1 MLGAVGVPN
10 NAQTSLD
17 LLRNDFSWSGDGMFT
32 LKIIQNE
39 RLNEL

>member
-1 MLGAVGVPN
+1 MLGVVGVPN
-10 NAQTSLD
+10 HAQTSLD
-17 LLRNDFSWSGDGMFT
+17 LFGDDFSWSGDGMFT